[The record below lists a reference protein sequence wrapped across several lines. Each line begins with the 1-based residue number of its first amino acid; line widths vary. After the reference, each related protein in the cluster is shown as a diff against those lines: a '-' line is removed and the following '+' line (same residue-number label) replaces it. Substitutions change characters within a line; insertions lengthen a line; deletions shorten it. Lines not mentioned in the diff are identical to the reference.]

1 MRTEDLGS
9 SVLRH
14 PVSVVYMVITTKVPK
29 MKQIRKKYIEI
40 QIIYDTREYFMLSF
54 IVNECLLCF
63 ASYNAGNFFL
73 GLSVGV

>member
-1 MRTEDLGS
+1 
-9 SVLRH
+9 
-14 PVSVVYMVITTKVPK
+14 

-73 GLSVGV
+73 GLSVGVWGYFI